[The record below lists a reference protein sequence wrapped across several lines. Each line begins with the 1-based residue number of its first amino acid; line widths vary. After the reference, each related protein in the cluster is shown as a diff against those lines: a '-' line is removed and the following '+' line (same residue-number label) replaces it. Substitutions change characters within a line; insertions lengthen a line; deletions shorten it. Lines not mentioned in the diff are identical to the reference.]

1 MSTPNFGLAH
11 LWQQGDS
18 IIHGVAVLLLMMS
31 ILAWT
36 VILAKAWQHLRIRR
50 ASGALE
56 SFWAATS
63 LPEAVALL
71 AGRAPASPLTALAA
85 KGLQASSHWEQQAGR
100 PAALGST
107 LDRGEFLTRALRQC
121 IGASTSRLEG
131 GLTALASVGS
141 TAPFIGLFGTVW
153 SIYRALIGIGAAGQA
168 NLQQITGPVGEALIM
183 TALGLAVAIPAVLAY
198 NAYTRANRVLL
209 AELDAFAHDLHAYLT
224 TGARLQPVTTP
235 QSPAAAKGEGSFI
248 ALRAKAGGA

>member
-1 MSTPNFGLAH
+1 MSTPQFGLAH
-11 LWQQGDS
+11 LWQQGDA
-18 IIHGVAVLLLMMS
+18 IIYGVAVLLFMMS
-31 ILAWT
+31 ILAWY
-36 VILAKAWQHLRIRR
+36 VILAKAWQHLRVRR

-71 AGRAPASPLTALAA
+71 ASRAPASPLTALAA
-85 KGLQASSHWEQQAGR
+85 KGLQASSHWEQQTGR
-100 PAALGST
+100 PAALGSA
-107 LDRGEFLTRALRQC
+107 LDRGEFLTRALRQS

-153 SIYRALIGIGAAGQA
+153 SIYRALIAIGAAGQT

-183 TALGLAVAIPAVLAY
+183 TALGLAVAIPAVLAF
-198 NAYTRANRVLL
+198 NAYTRVNRVLL
-209 AELDAFAHDLHAYLT
+209 AELDAFAHDVHAYLT
-224 TGARLQPVTTP
+224 TGARLQPVTMT
-235 QSPAAAKGEGSFI
+235 QSPAAPKGEGSFV
-248 ALRAKAGGA
+248 ALRVKAGGA